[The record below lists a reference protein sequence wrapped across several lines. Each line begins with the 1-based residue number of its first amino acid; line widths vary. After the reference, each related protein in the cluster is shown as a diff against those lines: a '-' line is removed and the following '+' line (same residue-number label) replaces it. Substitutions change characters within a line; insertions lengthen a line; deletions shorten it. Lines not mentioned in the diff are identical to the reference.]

1 MLCQKKNFL
10 GKSKKAF
17 LGYKWHM
24 QNFRDMYD
32 I

>member
-1 MLCQKKNFL
+1 MLYQKKNL